1 MIVHFPLVT
10 WNVPLQVDQGS
21 GLQLAGGTG
30 LGILPEF
37 WQALDCIWP
46 DTFAGFST
54 RPREGECLYFVY
66 VLETEKM

>member
-1 MIVHFPLVT
+1 M
-10 WNVPLQVDQGS
+10 
-21 GLQLAGGTG
+21 QLAGGTG
-30 LGILPEF
+30 LGVLPEF

-66 VLETEKM
+66 ALETERKCEHRLVLFSRKESE